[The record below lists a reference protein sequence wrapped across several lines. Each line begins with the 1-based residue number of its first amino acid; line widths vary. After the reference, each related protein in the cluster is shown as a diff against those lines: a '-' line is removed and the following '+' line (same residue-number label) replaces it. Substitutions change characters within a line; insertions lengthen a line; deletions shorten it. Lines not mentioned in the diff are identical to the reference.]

1 MKKILFIALFFI
13 LIISLKI
20 YSQEDKHPIDVYLD
34 SCMEINP
41 STAGMVR
48 CTDEAIKMWDNELNK
63 YYKLLIKTLNDESVN
78 SLKSAQLEWIVFRDK
93 EFTNIENIYSKME
106 GTMYIPMQLF
116 ARLEIIK
123 TRALQ
128 LQDYYELLTEGQ

>member
-1 MKKILFIALFFI
+1 MKSKFFIALFFC
-13 LIISLKI
+13 LISSLKI

-41 STAGMVR
+41 STAGIVR

-63 YYKLLIKTLNDESVN
+63 FYKLLIKTLDGESVN
-78 SLKSAQLEWIVFRDK
+78 ILKSAQLEWIVFRDK
-93 EFTNIENIYSKME
+93 EFTNIENIFSRKE

-128 LQDYYELLTEGQ
+128 LQDYYELLTEN

>member
-1 MKKILFIALFFI
+1 MKRKLFLALFFCF
-13 LIISLKI
+13 IISFKI

-63 YYKLLIKTLNDESVN
+63 FYKLLIKTLDGESVN
-78 SLKSAQLEWIVFRDK
+78 ILKSAQVEWIVFRDK
-93 EFTNIENIYSKME
+93 EFANIENIYSRKE

-116 ARLEIIK
+116 SRLEIIK
-123 TRALQ
+123 ARALQ
-128 LQDYYELLTEGQ
+128 LQDYYELLTEN

>member
-1 MKKILFIALFFI
+1 MKTKLFIALFFC
-13 LIISLKI
+13 LIISFKI
-20 YSQEDKHPIDVYLD
+20 YSQENKHPIDVYLD

-63 YYKLLIKTLNDESVN
+63 FYKLLIKTLDGESVN
-78 SLKSAQLEWIVFRDK
+78 ILKSAQVEWIVFRDK
-93 EFTNIENIYSKME
+93 EFANIENIYSRKE

-116 ARLEIIK
+116 SRLEIIK
-123 TRALQ
+123 ARALQ
-128 LQDYYELLTEGQ
+128 LQDYYELLTEN